1 MNLNLT
7 SFLVFPPAKVKVANV
22 ATSRQLLAP
31 ARRHICSPRLRLP
44 ITYGDAKLVL
54 QALINKDKRTK
65 KPVRRYRSSAALSL
79 LKRFGVPRVEVCNGR
94 GDI

>member
-1 MNLNLT
+1 MNPNLT
-7 SFLVFPPAKVKVANV
+7 SFLVFLPVKVKVANV

-31 ARRHICSPRLRLP
+31 ARRHICSTRLRLP

-65 KPVRRYRSSAALSL
+65 KPVRRYRSSAALVFAETL
-79 LKRFGVPRVEVCNGR
+79 WGPAGR
-94 GDI
+94 GV